1 MNLDF
6 KKIFKAAKI
15 PALALIAVT
24 IIGFVCAFLG
34 LSIGLFTLP
43 VQFAILGYAGYNG
56 VKVFK
61 LDLVNGAMVGA
72 MASLLSM
79 VFTSVTAF
87 VSAVYDP
94 VSPEVYAQAGMSGE
108 TIMVFMFIGFLVMLI
123 FSPIVGFIFG
133 IIGAY
138 IAKKV

>member
-6 KKIFKAAKI
+6 KKIFKAAKM

-24 IIGFVCAFLG
+24 IIGFVCALLG
-34 LSIGLFTLP
+34 LNIGLFLIP
-43 VQFAILGYAGYNG
+43 IQVAILGYAGYNS

-61 LDLVNGAMVGA
+61 LDLVNGAMAGA

-87 VSAVYDP
+87 VSAVYD
-94 VSPEVYAQAGMSGE
+94 SGSQDVYAQAGMSGE

-123 FSPIVGFIFG
+123 FSPIIGFIFG

-138 IAKKV
+138 IAKRA